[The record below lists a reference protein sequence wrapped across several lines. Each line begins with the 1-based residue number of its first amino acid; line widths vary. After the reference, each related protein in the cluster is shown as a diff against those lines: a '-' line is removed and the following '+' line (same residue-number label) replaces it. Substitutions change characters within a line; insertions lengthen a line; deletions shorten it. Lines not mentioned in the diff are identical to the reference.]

1 MMALAAQT
9 SILST
14 VIVALVIIAIVAWI
28 IKGMIQ
34 KKKRSG
40 TFIGCDC
47 GCANCPH
54 SCHNSKNSK
63 NQSGCG
69 GCGGCQYSEYS
80 RNLNFAVLVW
90 EMYDLDLSYISLKI

>member
-28 IKGMIQ
+28 IRGMIQ

-47 GCANCPH
+47 GCRK
-54 SCHNSKNSK
+54 SIEF
-63 NQSGCG
+63 SGNTILG
-69 GCGGCQYSEYS
+69 AY
-80 RNLNFAVLVW
+80 
-90 EMYDLDLSYISLKI
+90 

>member
-14 VIVALVIIAIVAWI
+14 MIVALVIIAIVAWI
-28 IKGMIQ
+28 IRGMIQ

-54 SCHNSKNSK
+54 SCHNPKNSNK
-63 NQSGCG
+63 
-69 GCGGCQYSEYS
+69 SE
-80 RNLNFAVLVW
+80 RLRRLWRVLVW
-90 EMYDLDLSYISLKI
+90 KMYDLDLSHMM

>member
-1 MMALAAQT
+1 MTLRHNINKQKEGDFMMALAAQT

-28 IKGMIQ
+28 IRGMIQ

-54 SCHNSKNSK
+54 SCHNPKNS
-63 NQSGCG
+63 NSQSGCSGCG
-69 GCGGCQYSEYS
+69 GC
-80 RNLNFAVLVW
+80 
-90 EMYDLDLSYISLKI
+90 

>member
-1 MMALAAQT
+1 MTLRHNINKQKEGDFMMALAAQT

-14 VIVALVIIAIVAWI
+14 MIVALVIIAIVAWI
-28 IKGMIQ
+28 IRGMIQ

-54 SCHNSKNSK
+54 SCHNP
-63 NQSGCG
+63 
-69 GCGGCQYSEYS
+69 
-80 RNLNFAVLVW
+80 
-90 EMYDLDLSYISLKI
+90 

>member
-28 IKGMIQ
+28 IRGMIQ

-54 SCHNSKNSK
+54 SCHLSVK
-63 NQSGCG
+63 QSDGTLRPECD
-69 GCGGCQYSEYS
+69 Q
-80 RNLNFAVLVW
+80 RLRRLWRVLVW
-90 EMYDLDLSYISLKI
+90 KMYDLDLSYMM

>member
-28 IKGMIQ
+28 IRGMIQ

-54 SCHNSKNSK
+54 SCHNPKNS
-63 NQSGCG
+63 NSQR
-69 GCGGCQYSEYS
+69 SEERRVGKECRS
-80 RNLNFAVLVW
+80 RW
-90 EMYDLDLSYISLKI
+90 SPYH

>member
-14 VIVALVIIAIVAWI
+14 MIVALVIIAIVAWI
-28 IKGMIQ
+28 IRGMIQ

-47 GCANCPH
+47 GCANCHTPVII
-54 SCHNSKNSK
+54 
-63 NQSGCG
+63 Q
-69 GCGGCQYSEYS
+69 
-80 RNLNFAVLVW
+80 RIVIVRVAAAAVAGA
-90 EMYDLDLSYISLKI
+90 SLENV

>member
-28 IKGMIQ
+28 IRGMIQ

-54 SCHNSKNSK
+54 II
-63 NQSGCG
+63 Q
-69 GCGGCQYSEYS
+69 
-80 RNLNFAVLVW
+80 RIVIVRAAAAAVAGA
-90 EMYDLDLSYISLKI
+90 SLENV